1 MLLMSRKKQDKLL
14 EDLVDITKKRSQW
27 RDVWHRLL
35 RNRLGMVGLC
45 IVVLLVLMIV
55 FADVVA
61 RHDYSFQNFGSRFEF
76 PSREHIMG
84 TDQFG
89 RDLFAR
95 LLHGGRISLLV
106 AVLAVAISGSIG
118 IFLGSIAGYFG
129 GKLDVLI
136 TRFLDILM
144 AVPNLL
150 FAVAISMTLG
160 SGPVNT
166 ALAIAFAGAP
176 STMRIMR
183 ATVLAIVGSD
193 FVEAARATGSRPMR
207 ILLKHVLPNSI
218 APLIVNLTLQIG
230 TNIMAITGLSF
241 IGLGV
246 HPPTPEWGSLLAA
259 ARPFIRDHWPGV
271 LFPSLFIMLTVFGF
285 NLFGD
290 GLRDS
295 LDPRLKD

>member
-1 MLLMSRKKQDKLL
+1 MLLLTRKKQDELINGMV
-14 EDLVDITKKRSQW
+14 EITKKKSQW
-27 RDVWHRLL
+27 RDVWSRLL
-35 RNRLGMVGLC
+35 RNKLGMCGLC
-45 IVVLLVLMIV
+45 IVTLLFLMII
-55 FADVVA
+55 FAGVIT
-61 RHDYSFQNFGSRFEF
+61 RHDYSFQNFGTRFAL
-76 PSREHIMG
+76 PSLQHIMG

-95 LLHGGRISLLV
+95 LLFGGRISLLV
-106 AVLAVAISGSIG
+106 SVMAVAISGSIG
-118 IFLGSIAGYFG
+118 IFLGSVSGYFG

-136 TRFLDILM
+136 TRLLDIIM
-144 AVPNLL
+144 AIPNLL

-160 SGPVNT
+160 HGPVNT

-176 STMRIMR
+176 STMRLMR
-183 ATVLAIVGSD
+183 ATVLAISSSD
-193 FVEAARATGSRPMR
+193 FVEAARATGSNHMR
-207 ILLKHVLPNSI
+207 TLFKHVLPNAI
-218 APLIVNLTLQIG
+218 APLIVNLTLLIG

-246 HPPTPEWGSLLAA
+246 HPPTPEWGSILAA
-259 ARPFIRDHWPGV
+259 ARPFFRDHWPGIV
-271 LFPSLFIMLTVFGF
+271 FPSLFIMLTVFGF